1 MRRIFALMAGAGL
14 ALALAGCGET
24 KLLGDRKAPDETQVV
39 DGPNLVLPPNFDL
52 RPPRQADNYESILQ
66 QQKSAEAR
74 KLIAGQAA
82 AGTTSATAPAAG
94 GDQWLLNQV
103 GRVDGDIRTTLDK
116 DDSADEAKEKEAQK
130 KRFWS
135 GWFSSSDDEE

>member
-1 MRRIFALMAGAGL
+1 MRRMMALLAGAGL
-14 ALALAGCGET
+14 ALALSGCGET
-24 KLLGDRKAPDETQVV
+24 KVLGGRKAPDETQVV

-66 QQKSAEAR
+66 QQKNAEAR
-74 KLIAGQAA
+74 KLIAGQTAA
-82 AGTTSATAPAAG
+82 VSATAPAGA
-94 GDQWLLNQV
+94 DQWLLNQA
-103 GRVDGDIRTTLDK
+103 GRVDENIRTELDK
-116 DDSADEAKEKEAQK
+116 DDAVDVAKEQDVKK